1 MTLSE
6 VMLSNPKLSIL
17 IVSVIVTFI
26 STIAQKFLTNQEHLR
41 KLKARQKEIQKE
53 LKGNKDMN
61 VMKELNAEM
70 LKLSGLM
77 FKSSFKPIFVTL
89 IPFLILFAWLNGVF
103 RPTMGGS
110 WIWWYLG
117 FSVASSIVMRKV
129 LKVA

>member
-1 MTLSE
+1 
-6 VMLSNPKLSIL
+6 MLSNPKLSIL